1 MKTVKTGLFSKKYFF
16 SLAEYDKYIK
26 CKKKNKGFYDEIFIN
41 NSYCLEVTKRTIKLQ
56 YGGFKNVY

>member
-41 NSYCLEVTKRTIKLQ
+41 NSYCLEVTKRTIKL
-56 YGGFKNVY
+56 